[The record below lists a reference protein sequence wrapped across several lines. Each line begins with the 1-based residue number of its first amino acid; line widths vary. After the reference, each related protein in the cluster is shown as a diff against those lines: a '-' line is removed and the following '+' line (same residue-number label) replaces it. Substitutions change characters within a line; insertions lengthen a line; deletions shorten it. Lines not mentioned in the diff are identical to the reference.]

1 MCNFPEP
8 WNFYFSYNCAFLLP
22 WGLHGTLFSLSFL
35 WVFTHWHQLTD
46 LIFSPVKTKSA
57 MLTFL
62 GRCEQTC
69 PMQCPLNGDEES
81 SQVAEA
87 EGLPCPSGTLTSQAA
102 VGQVEMGPS
111 RTALRLS
118 VLNTYCS
125 HLQCA
130 EYKWKAC
137 STLTPPHTLFLLGI

>member
-1 MCNFPEP
+1 
-8 WNFYFSYNCAFLLP
+8 
-22 WGLHGTLFSLSFL
+22 
-35 WVFTHWHQLTD
+35 
-46 LIFSPVKTKSA
+46 

-137 STLTPPHTLFLLGI
+137 STLTRSPHFPCLAFSFLGCLKAYWTLRLFLLLWSLLPPAQPPETVLSNSTASV